1 MHEQPSRGVLK
12 KRCSKNMQQ
21 NRRTPMLKC
30 DFNKFALQYICDI
43 YVIAI
48 NQLYI
53 FRATPSKNTSGRLLL
68 NTYLQRRLR
77 VTVFVLKDYLLDGI
91 IRTILQIHAYYECV
105 SRYLFNKSN
114 LIKKNLKL
122 SEDMISFLQFFVR
135 QHKAKALLESV

>member
-1 MHEQPSRGVLK
+1 
-12 KRCSKNMQQ
+12 
-21 NRRTPMLKC
+21 MLKC

-48 NQLYI
+48 NLLYI

-91 IRTILQIHAYYECV
+91 IRTIL
-105 SRYLFNKSN
+105 
-114 LIKKNLKL
+114 
-122 SEDMISFLQFFVR
+122 
-135 QHKAKALLESV
+135 